1 MFKDALIAVNE
12 VSRRVQKLLLIGGI
26 LGSGQR
32 LILAV
37 LNL

>member
-12 VSRRVQKLLLIGGI
+12 VSRHVQKLLLIEGI

>member
-1 MFKDALIAVNE
+1 MFKDALIAINE
-12 VSRRVQKLLLIGGI
+12 VHRRAQKLLLIEGI
-26 LGSGQR
+26 PGNWQR